1 MVRDQKDFEV
11 WLKDNPAH
19 DVQVS
24 RLVPL
29 ELGVRVEIPDFS
41 SDPADSV
48 YRLHDP
54 TTGIAAEISGRLQA
68 LAAME
73 EIRERLFLMVRP
85 PVFPDD
91 QP

>member
-19 DVQVS
+19 DVLVS

-29 ELGVRVEIPDFS
+29 ELGVCVEIPDFS
-41 SDPADSV
+41 NDPADSV

-54 TTGIAAEISGRLQA
+54 TTGLASEISGRSQA
-68 LAAME
+68 IAAVE
-73 EIRERLFLMVRP
+73 EIRGRLFLMVRAP
-85 PVFPDD
+85 ILFDE